1 MKKLAIKLMCLVGVV
16 LLFPSCGT
24 SKFFSQEASDIHPI
38 ALVEPYSYITDAVVD
53 FSTDYLPDASRFN
66 QLLVTDIVNSLGM
79 PINKTVAVDF
89 DATNKDSKLG
99 SWMYNLVD
107 LSSRSARHLIVPD
120 EIRNAVR
127 ESGCRYGL
135 LITDVGYSKNASQL
149 ALEEGVEIG
158 MKIAD
163 FIFNNSISFSKDTE
177 AYVNGVFALI
187 FDSQTG
193 EAVWYGSRPRRYE
206 YNPLD
211 RKSLTEQLTKLFK
224 DFR

>member
-1 MKKLAIKLMCLVGVV
+1 MKKIVLALACFISVV
-16 LLFPSCGT
+16 FFASCST
-24 SKFFSQEASDIHPI
+24 SQFFSHKASDIHPI

-79 PINKTVAVDF
+79 PIEKTVTVDF
-89 DATNKDSKLG
+89 DAANKNSKLG
-99 SWMYNLVD
+99 SWMYHLAD
-107 LSSRSARHLIVPD
+107 LSASSAKHLIVPD

-127 ESGCRYGL
+127 ESECRYGL
-135 LITDVGYSKNASQL
+135 LITDVGYSKNAKQL
-149 ALEEGVEIG
+149 ALEEGIEVG

-163 FIFNNSISFSKDTE
+163 FIFNNSIDFSKETE
-177 AYVNGVFALI
+177 GYVNGMFALV

-193 EAVWYGSRPRRYE
+193 ETVWYGRRPRRYE